1 MYIGSY
7 VYIPWWIDGPV
18 GFIVTVVALLYMYTT
33 YKHGYFRRRGIKCD
47 TPVPFMGHLKQLF
60 ALGSHEYDRQCAKR
74 YGGVWG
80 CFYGNY
86 PVVMVGDPDRVKEI
100 LITQF
105 SKFYNRSDTVQVSKV
120 WENSVNNAK
129 GVKWKY
135 LRAILQPTFS
145 SGKIKSMRPILKR
158 CLDTMIE
165 CLDERLEKSEDQVI
179 DMGERFKT
187 LTMDVICSTAFGI
200 EVDSQRHP
208 DDPFVKHASNILDG
222 SITRTVLMLN
232 FLFPDIQ
239 PLIKFLSKDFN
250 DPDAMQFLD
259 KTVRKAIQ
267 ERRKNNSGEFNDLL
281 KLMMDTQTD
290 SPDNGVSSDKSFEQ
304 MKQSGM
310 SENDITINGIIFLAA
325 GHETTAALLG
335 WLAYVLAQH
344 PEVQD
349 RLVEEVDAL
358 DGRHTTDNITYDS
371 ILKMDFLEMI
381 MQETLRLYPPVGRFN
396 RQPTRDITINGFHF
410 EKGMDITFSTN
421 AIHRNPKYWP
431 EPERFD
437 PERFSPENKQK
448 IYPYSYIPF
457 GGGPRNCIGM
467 KLALVEAK
475 MALVRL
481 LQNFRLE
488 RSDRLKVPPVVENA
502 GGLLRPRDLYIKLVR
517 R

>member
-7 VYIPWWIDGPV
+7 VYIPWWIYGPV

-33 YKHGYFRRRGIKCD
+33 YKHGYFRRRGINCD
-47 TPVPFMGHLKQLF
+47 KPAPFMGHLKQLIS
-60 ALGSHEYDRQCAKR
+60 LGSHEYDRQCAER

-80 CFYGNY
+80 FFYGNH
-86 PVVMVGDPDRVKEI
+86 PAVMVADPDMVKEI

-105 SKFYNRSDTVQVSKV
+105 SKFYDRGDTVQVSKV

-200 EVDSQRHP
+200 EVDSQRHL

-222 SITRTVLMLN
+222 SITRTVL
-232 FLFPDIQ
+232 IR
-239 PLIKFLSKDFN
+239 
-250 DPDAMQFLD
+250 DAID

-267 ERRKNNSGEFNDLL
+267 ERRENNSGEFNDLL

-335 WLAYVLAQH
+335 WLVYVLAQH

-349 RLVEEVDAL
+349 RLLEEVDAL
-358 DGRHTTDNITYDS
+358 EGRHTTDNITYDS

-381 MQETLRLYPPVGRFN
+381 MQETLRLYPPAGRFN
-396 RQPTRDITINGFHF
+396 RQPARDITING
-410 EKGMDITFSTN
+410 
-421 AIHRNPKYWP
+421 
-431 EPERFD
+431 
-437 PERFSPENKQK
+437 
-448 IYPYSYIPF
+448 
-457 GGGPRNCIGM
+457 
-467 KLALVEAK
+467 
-475 MALVRL
+475 
-481 LQNFRLE
+481 
-488 RSDRLKVPPVVENA
+488 
-502 GGLLRPRDLYIKLVR
+502 
-517 R
+517 